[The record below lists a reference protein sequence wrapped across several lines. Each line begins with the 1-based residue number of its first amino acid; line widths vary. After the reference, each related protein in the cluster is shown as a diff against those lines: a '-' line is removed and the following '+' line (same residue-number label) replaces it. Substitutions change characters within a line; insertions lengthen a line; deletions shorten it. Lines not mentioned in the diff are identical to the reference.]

1 MIDEKAKINLTE
13 NNSQTKDRVK
23 SMSKNSGVKTSSNTR
38 PDLELDVAIIG
49 AGVSGLYT
57 GWRLLT
63 GENKKGNGARPRV
76 HVLEASHRIGGRLET
91 LFMEGMPH
99 VRAEFGGM
107 RYLSSHLLVANLVNF
122 LGLRN
127 TFFPMGDG
135 NNLFYLRG
143 KRFRK
148 KELAA
153 ATKSKRFP
161 YRMARTERG
170 MQPYDLFNAE
180 FLKVFKAGGM
190 QPPNTSEQW
199 NYLKE
204 NLMYKGRHIYDVG
217 FWNMLLDEMSNEGFN
232 YVADAGGYYSNIVN
246 GGAGEGMEEIMG
258 DFSSNPTY
266 LTLEDGYD
274 QIPIALANQ
283 FKRYGGEIWE
293 QNRLLKLERAR
304 GGKIKAHI
312 ENWKHKKW
320 TITARH
326 VVLGMPRRS
335 LELLDPTSFI
345 FESEQLRQDIT
356 TVIKEPAFKL
366 FMGYTRPWWRDAPLY
381 LHSGEAVTDLP
392 IRQSYYFGTEC
403 EQAGGEPGN
412 TNSLMMSGYNDMWA
426 MYFWKG
432 LELKDQEALDLEG
445 DPTRRKR
452 LLRSIERDEGT
463 HNPYRMRPHSGMKG
477 KSKPLSAAG
486 EGPGIR
492 YLYGFRSDGPLRADA
507 VGRDTRRRDS
517 RAIHRGIPRLV
528 ARPLRRGL
536 SRLGNERQCKECYG
550 AHAKAFERCER
561 LHLRRGILR
570 QSRMGRRCV
579 DYDGED
585 GARAIRAGVACGLA
599 AYELLPRLVI
609 EARRRAFQN
618 L

>member
-1 MIDEKAKINLTE
+1 MDKEKHNDGM
-13 NNSQTKDRVK
+13 QD
-23 SMSKNSGVKTSSNTR
+23 G
-38 PDLELDVAIIG
+38 LELDVLIVG

-63 GENKKGNGARPRV
+63 GDHTKGNSKKPVKNGARPRV

-91 LFMEGMPH
+91 LFLEGMPH

-127 TFFPMGDG
+127 TFFPMGGG

-143 KRFRK
+143 KRFK
-148 KELAA
+148 AKDLAA
-153 ATKSKRFP
+153 ATNSLKFP
-161 YRMARTERG
+161 YRMSKSERG
-170 MQPYDLFNAE
+170 NKPYDLFNDI

-204 NLMYKGRHIYDVG
+204 NLMYRGKHIYEVG

-293 QNRLLKLERAR
+293 RNRLLKLERGR
-304 GGKIKAHI
+304 NGKIKAII
-312 ENWKHKKW
+312 ENWKHKRW

-345 FESEQLRQDIT
+345 FESEQLKRDID
-356 TVIKEPAFKL
+356 TVIKEPAHKL
-366 FMGYTRPWWRDAPLY
+366 FMGYNRPWWRDAPLH
-381 LHSGEAVTDLP
+381 LQSGEAVTDLP
-392 IRQSYYFGTEC
+392 IRQTYYFGTEC

-412 TNSLMMSGYNDMWA
+412 TNSLLMAGYNDMWA

-432 LELKDQEALDLEG
+432 LELKNQQSVDLEG
-445 DPTRRKR
+445 DPTTRKR
-452 LLRSIERDEGT
+452 LLRAVERDET
-463 HNPYRMRPHSGMKG
+463 AHNPYRMQPHRA
-477 KSKPLSAAG
+477 SKKQPLSARG
-486 EGPGIR
+486 EGPGIDV
-492 YLYGFRSDGPLRADA
+492 YMASEAMVHYAQMQLAEIHGVEIPDPYIAAFRDWSQDP
-507 VGRDTRRRDS
+507 
-517 RAIHRGIPRLV
+517 
-528 ARPLRRGL
+528 
-536 SRLGNERQCKECYG
+536 YG
-550 AHAKAFERCER
+550 AGYHAWGTNVNVEKVMERMRKPLKDANVYICGEAYSGNQGWVEGALTTTEKMVQEHFELEWPADW
-561 LHLRRGILR
+561 LPT
-570 QSRMGRRCV
+570 
-579 DYDGED
+579 DYYLGW
-585 GARAIRAGVACGLA
+585 
-599 AYELLPRLVI
+599 
-609 EARRRAFQN
+609 
-618 L
+618 